1 METILKANRIPFR
14 ALDIATDEKARM
26 LWGRRAGKDET
37 GRARKIPGLVQM
49 GLVVGVKHPVLPG
62 TKETTANVFQDLVE
76 VEEWNEYGEL
86 KQHVKIVPIG
96 GTPSG
101 SAAATPTTT
110 PSKAPAVAK
119 ENVKPAPATE
129 SSKLAE
135 PAKTDA
141 AAPSSFTLAMRQA
154 SQEAAQKA
162 KDNKKKAPETLEG
175 VGEADPAKDVEK
187 SAVTPA
193 PIAVLDPPQNV
204 KSNTVLQSPSSST
217 WRIAPG
223 GKLHIPKSSI
233 DMFESLQSPNS
244 TAWKPFDRP
253 FDTDPPIIMHRGSS
267 ISLASTE
274 EIKQVEE
281 DEKIMEED
289 EDAVED

>member
-1 METILKANRIPFR
+1 
-14 ALDIATDEKARM
+14 
-26 LWGRRAGKDET
+26 
-37 GRARKIPGLVQM
+37 
-49 GLVVGVKHPVLPG
+49 
-62 TKETTANVFQDLVE
+62 VE

-86 KQHVKIVPIG
+86 KQHIKIVPIG

-119 ENVKPAPATE
+119 ENVKPASAAQ

-135 PAKTDA
+135 PEQPAA

-162 KDNKKKAPETLEG
+162 KDGKKKAPQTLEG
-175 VGEADPAKDVEK
+175 VGEADPAKDSQK
-187 SAVTPA
+187 LAVIPP
-193 PIAVLDPPQNV
+193 PIAVPDPLNV
-204 KSNTVLQSPSSST
+204 VESNTILQSPRSSA
-217 WRIAPG
+217 WRSAPG
-223 GKLHIPKSSI
+223 GKFHTPKSSV
-233 DMFESLQSPNS
+233 DRLESLQSPNS
-244 TAWKPFDRP
+244 TAWRP
-253 FDTDPPIIMHRGSS
+253 SDTDGPILMHRGSS